1 MNPQEIKKRLA
12 RALQRE
18 ISESDWRNLER
29 RDVVGEYLRN
39 PFGHMEE
46 ENCLEF
52 RENAHRE
59 LHFLRQYRE
68 DYLREQAGELVET
81 PRDNSVDHHPENV
94 QVVLDER
101 TSARS
106 LALGA
111 LNRLCSGGSALP
123 RAAMASTML
132 PRGGVDGTV
141 PQLVWVMAAELWI
154 PAEE

>member
-1 MNPQEIKKRLA
+1 
-12 RALQRE
+12 
-18 ISESDWRNLER
+18 
-29 RDVVGEYLRN
+29 
-39 PFGHMEE
+39 MEE
-46 ENCLEF
+46 ENWREF

-154 PAEE
+154 PAEEIAKAFRAAQRTFMVDSAQPRTQARALHVARFVWEVEAAY